1 MTRTSWLATLLGL
14 AGLLP
19 FIVCGFASVTQTATW
34 GLPALVGYGAVIL
47 SFLGAVHW
55 GLALAPQPQGSAAPP
70 EVERARLLLGGV
82 PALVGWVA
90 LLIPIRW
97 VGLAVLIAGFVGVLV
112 VEVAGHRRLL
122 VPPGYMWLRWILS
135 IAVIAILVTVL
146 VLRLVGARLL
156 F

>member
-1 MTRTSWLATLLGL
+1 MTRLPWLATLLGL

-19 FIVCGFASVTQTATW
+19 FLACGFATVAQHAPW

-47 SFLGAVHW
+47 GFIGAVHW
-55 GLALAPQPQGSAAPP
+55 GVALAPQTPGAGASP
-70 EVERARLLLGGV
+70 EVGRARLLLGAI

-90 LLIPIRW
+90 LLIPS
-97 VGLAVLIAGFVGVLV
+97 VAGLILLIAGYIAALV

-122 VPPGYMWLRWILS
+122 VPPGYMGLRWVLS
-135 IAVIAILVTVL
+135 IVVIAILVTVL
-146 VLRLVGARLL
+146 VLHLIGARLL